1 MSVSEVTN
9 LRKAKRYLEAYK
21 MACEDYCQNQDANTA
36 TALFWVCSDMMK
48 CSKEERNRTETDL
61 LRSIRISYAD
71 ISQPSTAI
79 KEAFG
84 WFLYRYLSDKLAIIP
99 SVNAREI
106 LVEFLKLDTEKPSRL
121 YSAFLGLATKM
132 ATQFPDFHFV
142 PFLKI
147 WGITNLLPEDKESK
161 TDESGKRFPSLTE
174 RIAKAFS
181 YSALFHPDEA
191 LDPEM
196 LQYNTRESIVQQLIA
211 TQTSTVEVKNRKMT
225 FVRFMSA
232 DGTEYSTEVH
242 SITNFQKISY
252 KDIPNR
258 LFNVLLHKKDDGQ
271 FTIEAAITSSTPIN
285 QVYPTSIGYIEH
297 IDLQHDHIHIYDN
310 QSRHLIAIKSN
321 IHPPVGTY
329 VQFVPL
335 VPQKGNFKTAIITKI
350 LQPSEGPTAFG
361 LHTARITHV
370 DNVNHYCAWELLP
383 NPDGTTTPIIEA
395 KTTTPSFT
403 SGFLSK
409 QLLQSQGIDLP
420 KLHSHIQIVV
430 FLKRGKDKQKR
441 PYVVYYKEIEAQ

>member
-1 MSVSEVTN
+1 
-9 LRKAKRYLEAYK
+9 

-36 TALFWVCSDMMK
+36 SALFWVCSDMMK

-71 ISQPSTAI
+71 IPQPSTAI

-147 WGITNLLPEDKESK
+147 WGITNLLPEDNESK

-181 YSALFHPDEA
+181 YSALFHPDET

-196 LQYNTRESIVQQLIA
+196 QQYNTRESIVQQLIA

-225 FVRFMSA
+225 FVRFMSP
-232 DGTEYSTEVH
+232 DGTEYSTEIH
-242 SITNFQKISY
+242 TITNFQKISY

-258 LFNVLLHKKDDGQ
+258 LYSALLRKKEDGKL
-271 FTIEAAITSSTPIN
+271 TIEAAVLSSVPIEEAF
-285 QVYPTSIGYIEH
+285 PSTIGYVEH
-297 IDLQHDHIHIYDN
+297 IDLQHDHIHIYDY
-310 QSRHLIAIKSN
+310 QSRHYIAIKSTT
-321 IHPPVGTY
+321 HPQVRTY
-329 VQFVPL
+329 IRFIPL
-335 VPQKGNFKTAIITKI
+335 IPKEGNFKTAIITKI
-350 LQPSEGPTAFG
+350 LQPSDGPASFG
-361 LHTARITHV
+361 LRKARITHV

-383 NPDGTTTPIIEA
+383 EDDGTTKPIVEA
-395 KTTTPSFT
+395 STTSPSFT
-403 SGFLSK
+403 TGFLS
-409 QLLQSQGIDLP
+409 QQTLQSQGVEIP
-420 KLHSHIQIVV
+420 KPGAIVHLAV
-430 FLKRGKDKQKR
+430 FLKRGKDRQKR
-441 PYVVYYKEIEAQ
+441 PYVVYYK